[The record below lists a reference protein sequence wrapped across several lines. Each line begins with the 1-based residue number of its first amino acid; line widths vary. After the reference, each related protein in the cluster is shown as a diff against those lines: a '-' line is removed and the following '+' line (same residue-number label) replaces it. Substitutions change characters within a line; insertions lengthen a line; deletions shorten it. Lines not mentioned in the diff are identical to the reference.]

1 MKRLLAACL
10 LTLPFA
16 TSCVS
21 YSTQHFVGSDD
32 YEVSRVEAPDG
43 STETYRLHS
52 GRSLRVTNEFERER
66 PFLGFQAVEISKS
79 RAEQRGVKP
88 YSGLLING
96 TYEKSSARQAGVRT
110 NDVLLAIDGQ
120 DIVYLDQLADAEAK
134 LTDQQ
139 EVKVHLLRGD
149 QEIDVT
155 MRANLLHE
163 NVTESQEIAL
173 QSPPSSPRPYAGVK
187 LRGVPKVWAE
197 RMLGEPRNA
206 VIVSEVE
213 VGSPA
218 WLAGVRGG
226 DLIETVDG
234 EPVPAV
240 DELSQRIAA
249 KGEAGQG
256 MVWGVRREVGRTY
269 EADIALSDYSGASS
283 LSIPLVFS
291 ASNGVYEDKW
301 RLGLGLIM
309 GNRNN
314 YVANQDTRRVQTRN
328 RFSML
333 LGLFKVDSRPDETR
347 VRLLWFIHFDT

>member
-1 MKRLLAACL
+1 MKRLLAVCL
-10 LTLPFA
+10 LLLPFA
-16 TSCVS
+16 TSCAT
-21 YSTQHFVGSDD
+21 YSVQHFVGSDD
-32 YEVSRVEAPDG
+32 YEVARVEAADG
-43 STETYRLHS
+43 SVETYRLQN
-52 GRSLRVTNEFERER
+52 GRSLQVTTEYERER
-66 PFLGFQAVEISKS
+66 PFLGFQVVELTKP

-88 YSGLLING
+88 YSGLLIQG
-96 TYEKSSARQAGVRT
+96 TYTKSSARQAGARN
-110 NDVLLAIDGQ
+110 NDVLLAIDGSE
-120 DIVYLDQLADAEAK
+120 IVYLDQLAEAEAR
-134 LTDQQ
+134 LRDQQ
-139 EVKVHLLRGD
+139 EVQVRLLRGD

-163 NVTESQEIAL
+163 QVSDSQQIAL
-173 QSPPSSPRPYAGVK
+173 RTPPSSPRPYAGVR
-187 LRGVPKVWAE
+187 LRGVPSVWAE

-206 VIVSEVE
+206 VIVAEVE

-218 WLAGVRGG
+218 WLAGIRGG

-234 EPVPAV
+234 AAVPEV

-249 KGEAGQG
+249 KGEAGQT
-256 MVWGVRREVGRTY
+256 MTWGVRREVGRSY
-269 EADIALSDYSGASS
+269 EAEIELADYSGTSG
-283 LSIPLVFS
+283 IHVPLLFG

-301 RLGLGLIM
+301 NIGWGLIM

-314 YVANQDTRRVQTRN
+314 YVADQQTRRVQTRN